1 VTVST
6 QESATPDGW
15 RERIGSLRHSTFGPA
30 AEEPYRRRLSDGLL
44 LLASALVVAWALV
57 TDVRPSG
64 PLADLGRFFTSLP
77 SGPADLIRLLYS
89 LGSLWA
95 AGLVVAAALVARR
108 WRLARDLALAGAVAW
123 LVARGLGF
131 AVEGNSD
138 PTGLVESTT
147 RVGSV
152 SPSFPAVR
160 VAVVTAVVRSAA
172 PYLTRP
178 SRRIGLVLVLVT
190 VLGGMYLGA
199 ATPWAAVVAWMVG
212 VGVAAGI
219 HLGFGSPGGRP
230 TLDQMRA
237 TLAELGVDVTDLRL
251 DDVQAGTS
259 TTMTATDADGSRLA
273 IRVLGRDEADSQFI
287 SRAWH
292 RILYRSS
299 PGRLF
304 LSRIEDV
311 EHEAYCVLR
320 AAQAGVRVPEVV
332 VTGTAGPGAAVYVE
346 RPIVGV
352 TLAEA
357 SPDRI
362 DEALLEQ
369 VWEQVARLHAA
380 NVAHLDLT
388 AARVVLTDAGP
399 ALVGFGAA
407 AASGLDGA
415 ADADVASL
423 LVATTRLVGADR
435 AVAAAAFALGR
446 ERLLDVLPLLQ
457 TAVLP
462 PTLRGHGR
470 TERKAVAADVADLR
484 TVVAHAVD
492 VEPPRLTELH
502 RISGT
507 TLLLVIGTFLG
518 VAALLSQV
526 GDPAELWNTMS
537 QASPWWIVLALVV
550 SLSTNVTTAVALM
563 GSVPIRIPL
572 VRTTELQLSLTFANL
587 AIPSVGGLAAQV
599 RYLQKQG
606 VDLAAAVAAGGVVS
620 GVANVTVTSAVCL
633 LALVLSPI
641 SLQLD
646 SVSPSSLFGLLVIAA
661 AVVGLV
667 CAVVFGVPA
676 IRRRVVEPA
685 RSAWGI
691 VRSVARSPRQ
701 LSQLV
706 LGWAGN
712 ALLYALVLYAC
723 VAAFGPP
730 VDFWTILLINTG
742 VSTLAFAVPVPGGST
757 AVSSVGIA
765 GALAAA
771 GASQEVAV
779 AASLAYQVTA
789 TFVPAVPGWVAF
801 RDLLDHDYL

>member
-1 VTVST
+1 MTVSA

-15 RERIGSLRHSTFGPA
+15 RERVGSLRHSTFGPA

-44 LLASALVVAWALV
+44 VLSSALVVAWALV

-64 PLADLGRFFTSLP
+64 PLADLGQFFTSLP

-123 LVARGLGF
+123 LVARTLGF
-131 AVEGNSD
+131 TIEGNSD
-138 PTGLVESTT
+138 LTGLVESTT
-147 RVGSV
+147 RLGSV

-160 VAVVTAVVRSAA
+160 VAIVTAVVRAAA

-178 SRRIGLVLVLVT
+178 SRRIGAVLVLVT

-199 ATPWAAVVAWMVG
+199 ATPWAAVVAWVVG
-212 VGVAAGI
+212 VGVAAAI

-230 TLDQMRA
+230 TLGQMRDA
-237 TLAELGVDVTDLRL
+237 LHELGLDVRDLQL
-251 DDVQAGTS
+251 DEVQAGTS
-259 TTMTATDADGSRLA
+259 TTMTATGPDGSRLA
-273 IRVLGRDEADSQFI
+273 VRVLGRDEADAQI
-287 SRAWH
+287 IGRTWH

-346 RPIVGV
+346 RPVAGV
-352 TLAEA
+352 ALSEL
-357 SPDRI
+357 PIEEI
-362 DEALLEQ
+362 DERLLEQ
-369 VWEQVARLHAA
+369 VWDQVVRLHSA

-388 AARVVLTDAGP
+388 AERVVIGDDGP
-399 ALVGFGAA
+399 AIVGFADA
-407 AASGLDGA
+407 AASRLGAA

-446 ERLLDVLPLLQ
+446 DRLVDVLPLLQ

-470 TERKAVAADVADLR
+470 AERKAVAADVD
-484 TVVAHAVD
+484 
-492 VEPPRLTELH
+492 PPRLTELH

-526 GDPAELWNTMS
+526 GDPAELWATMS

-620 GVANVTVTSAVCL
+620 GVANVTVTSTVCL
-633 LALVLSPI
+633 IALVLSPI

-646 SVSPSSLFGLLVIAA
+646 SVAPSSLFGLLVIAA
-661 AVVGLV
+661 AVVGVV

-676 IRRRVVEPA
+676 IRRRVVKPA

-730 VDFWTILLINTG
+730 VDYWTVLLINTG

-789 TFVPAVPGWVAF
+789 TFIPAVPGWVAF

>member
-1 VTVST
+1 
-6 QESATPDGW
+6 
-15 RERIGSLRHSTFGPA
+15 
-30 AEEPYRRRLSDGLL
+30 
-44 LLASALVVAWALV
+44 VAWALV

-64 PLADLGRFFTSLP
+64 PLADLGQFFTSLP

-123 LVARGLGF
+123 LVARTLGF
-131 AVEGNSD
+131 TIEGNSD
-138 PTGLVESTT
+138 LTGLVESTT
-147 RVGSV
+147 RLGSV

-160 VAVVTAVVRSAA
+160 VAIVTAVVRAAA

-178 SRRIGLVLVLVT
+178 SRRIGAVLVLVT

-199 ATPWAAVVAWMVG
+199 ATPWAAVVAWVVG
-212 VGVAAGI
+212 VGVAAAI

-230 TLDQMRA
+230 TLGQMRDA
-237 TLAELGVDVTDLRL
+237 LHELGLDVRDLQL
-251 DDVQAGTS
+251 DEVQAGTS
-259 TTMTATDADGSRLA
+259 TTMTATGPDGSRLA
-273 IRVLGRDEADSQFI
+273 VRVLGRDEADAQI
-287 SRAWH
+287 IGRTWH

-346 RPIVGV
+346 RPVAGV
-352 TLAEA
+352 ALSEL
-357 SPDRI
+357 PIEEI
-362 DEALLEQ
+362 DERLLEQ
-369 VWEQVARLHAA
+369 VWDQVVRLHSA

-388 AARVVLTDAGP
+388 AERVVIGDDGP
-399 ALVGFGAA
+399 AIVGFADA
-407 AASGLDGA
+407 AASRLGAA

-446 ERLLDVLPLLQ
+446 DRLVDVLPLLQ

-470 TERKAVAADVADLR
+470 AERKAVAADVAALR
-484 TVVAHAVD
+484 TVVAHAADVD
-492 VEPPRLTELH
+492 PPRLNELH

-526 GDPAELWNTMS
+526 GDPAELWDTMS

-572 VRTTELQLSLTFANL
+572 ARTTELQLSLTFANL

-620 GVANVTVTSAVCL
+620 GVANVTVTSTVCL
-633 LALVLSPI
+633 IALVLSPI

-646 SVSPSSLFGLLVIAA
+646 SVAPSSLFGLLVIAA
-661 AVVGLV
+661 AVVGVV

-730 VDFWTILLINTG
+730 VDYWTVLLINTG

-789 TFVPAVPGWVAF
+789 TFIPAVPGWVAF

>member
-1 VTVST
+1 M
-6 QESATPDGW
+6 
-15 RERIGSLRHSTFGPA
+15 GSLRHSTFGPA
-30 AEEPYRRRLSDGLL
+30 AEHPFRRRLSDGLL
-44 LLASALVVAWALV
+44 LLGSAAVVCWALV

-64 PLADLGRFFTSLP
+64 PVADLGDFFTSLP
-77 SGPADLIRLLYS
+77 SGPADLIRLLYG

-108 WRLARDLALAGAVAW
+108 WRLARDLAVAGGLAWV
-123 LVARGLGF
+123 LARAIGF
-131 AVEGNSD
+131 AITGSTD
-138 PTGLVESTT
+138 LTGLVEATT

-160 VAVVTAVVRSAA
+160 VAVVTAVVRAAA

-178 SRRIGLVLVLVT
+178 SRRIGAALVVVT

-199 ATPWAAVVAWMVG
+199 ATPWAAVVAWILG
-212 VGVAAGI
+212 VGVAAGV

-230 TLDQMRA
+230 TLEQMRR
-237 TLAELGVDVTDLRL
+237 TLAELGLEVTDVRL
-251 DDVQAGTS
+251 DDDQAGTS
-259 TTMTATDADGSRLA
+259 TRMTATDASGVLA
-273 IRVLGRDEADSQFI
+273 VRVLGRDEADAQFI
-287 SRAWH
+287 GRAWH
-292 RILYRSS
+292 RILYRST

-320 AAQAGVRVPEVV
+320 ADQAGVRVPSVV

-346 RPIVGV
+346 RPVDGV
-352 TLAEA
+352 PLSELPA
-357 SPDRI
+357 DRV
-362 DEALLEQ
+362 DERLLEEVWRQ
-369 VWEQVARLHAA
+369 VDRLHSA
-380 NVAHLDLT
+380 NVAHLALT
-388 AARVVLTDAGP
+388 ADHVVITDDGP
-399 ALVGFGAA
+399 AIVGFADA
-407 AASGLDGA
+407 AASRLGRG

-423 LVATTRLVGADR
+423 LVATSAVVGADR

-446 ERLLDVLPLLQ
+446 DRLVSVLPLLQ
-457 TAVLP
+457 SSVLP
-462 PTLRGHGR
+462 VGLRGR
-470 TERKAVAADVADLR
+470 SRAERKSVAAELERLR
-484 TVVAHAVD
+484 TVVSHAVD
-492 VEPPRLTELH
+492 VDPPRLTELH

-518 VAALLSQV
+518 VAALLTQV
-526 GDPAELWNTMS
+526 GDPAELWATMS
-537 QASPWWIVLALVV
+537 QAEPWWIALALVV

-572 VRTTELQLSLTFANL
+572 ARTTELQLSLTFANL

-620 GVANVTVTSAVCL
+620 GVANVTVTSSVCL
-633 LALVLSPI
+633 VALVLSPI
-641 SLQLD
+641 ELQLD
-646 SVSPSSLFGLLVIAA
+646 KVSPSSLFGAMVIVAM
-661 AVVGLV
+661 VVGALS
-667 CAVVFGVPA
+667 AIVFGVPA

-712 ALLYALVLYAC
+712 ALLYALVLYCC

-730 VDFWTILLINTG
+730 VNFWTVVLINTG

-757 AVSSVGIA
+757 AVSSVGVA

-801 RDLLDHDYL
+801 RNLLDHDYL